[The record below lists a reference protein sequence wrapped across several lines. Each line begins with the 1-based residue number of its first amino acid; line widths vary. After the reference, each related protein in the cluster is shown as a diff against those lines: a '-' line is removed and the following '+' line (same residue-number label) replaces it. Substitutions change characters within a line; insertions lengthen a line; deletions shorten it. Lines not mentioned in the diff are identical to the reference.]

1 MDIREQ
7 FEYNPSIDLTAAQI
21 GINKWQWET
30 INSEDEVRAK
40 EFMKRNRFDVLP
52 IINPDGRIERFYS
65 TRIWNNYHDL
75 QLANISESDTIY
87 YRLSFSDL
95 IKKFHY
101 EKKHFY
107 FLTNVDEVLG
117 FVSFIHL
124 NCLVV
129 YNYLYQVFADLEQ
142 AIANLLRDHID
153 QKDILEIFKNSTNK
167 YYNKFFE
174 DYVKAVNRGR
184 DNSIFDYMYLPHIG
198 KTLGK
203 FYHILPVKY
212 HVLNDYSQN
221 FAADGTYNI
230 LRNKIMHP
238 VRPILT
244 DSDTISNIDILLT
257 DFQKIKEILR

>member
-153 QKDILEIFKNSTNK
+153 QKDILEIS
-167 YYNKFFE
+167 
-174 DYVKAVNRGR
+174 
-184 DNSIFDYMYLPHIG
+184 
-198 KTLGK
+198 
-203 FYHILPVKY
+203 
-212 HVLNDYSQN
+212 
-221 FAADGTYNI
+221 
-230 LRNKIMHP
+230 
-238 VRPILT
+238 
-244 DSDTISNIDILLT
+244 
-257 DFQKIKEILR
+257 